1 MHPEVKTE
9 GDDDGKPVIDVEEDQ
24 SSLIMGDELDYE
36 GDSDDGAGDVVNALE
51 NNKEAVTKPNEDENI
66 PTDQENRYLNLRIE
80 ELLQENVMLAD
91 ERRHLRREKEAL
103 EKVKQEL
110 LRKVERVKQE
120 SDCLK
125 QKNTQLVEGMLL
137 LRAKLQG
144 AFEVV
149 DSMEVLQDEV
159 SLFFTKSS
167 SLFSHNKVSRPP
179 SRRERGEGK

>member
-1 MHPEVKTE
+1 MH
-9 GDDDGKPVIDVEEDQ
+9 
-24 SSLIMGDELDYE
+24 
-36 GDSDDGAGDVVNALE
+36 AGSCG
-51 NNKEAVTKPNEDENI
+51 
-66 PTDQENRYLNLRIE
+66 
-80 ELLQENVMLAD
+80 
-91 ERRHLRREKEAL
+91 REKEAL

-137 LRAKLQG
+137 LRAKLHG

-159 SLFFTKSS
+159 LLFFTKSS
-167 SLFSHNKVSRPP
+167 S
-179 SRRERGEGK
+179 

>member
-1 MHPEVKTE
+1 MFLMHPEVKTE
-9 GDDDGKPVIDVEEDQ
+9 GDDDGKPVVDVEEDQ
-24 SSLIMGDELDYE
+24 SSLIMGDELDFE
-36 GDSDDGAGDVVNALE
+36 AASDDGAGDAVNALE
-51 NNKEAVTKPNEDENI
+51 DNNEAETKPNEDENI

-80 ELLQENVMLAD
+80 ELLQENVMMAD
-91 ERRHLRREKEAL
+91 ERRHLRREKETL

-144 AFEVV
+144 AVEVV
-149 DSMEVLQDEV
+149 DSMEVLQDHQDEV
-159 SLFFTKSS
+159 SFFIH
-167 SLFSHNKVSRPP
+167 SHHNCVLILP
-179 SRRERGEGK
+179 